1 MATEGSFTEDE
12 RATLHSLA
20 EMFSDKDDRDELRQL
35 IREGTTLREL
45 VLAYRTNRR
54 VISTLKTMGGL
65 IVLAGGAVAALKGL
79 NLWPK

>member
-1 MATEGSFTEDE
+1 MAPESRFTEEE

-20 EMFSDKDDRDELRQL
+20 EMFSNKDDRDELRQL
-35 IREGTTLREL
+35 VREGTTLHEL

-54 VISTLKTMGGL
+54 AVSTLKTIAALIGL
-65 IVLAGGAVAALKGL
+65 IGGAVVALKGL

>member
-1 MATEGSFTEDE
+1 MATESSFTEDE

-20 EMFSDKDDRDELRQL
+20 EMFSDKDARDELRQL
-35 IREGTTLREL
+35 VREGTTLREL

-54 VISTLKTMGGL
+54 VISTLKTIGGL
-65 IVLAGGAVAALKGL
+65 VVLAGGAVAALKGL